1 MRRLCIVQLL
11 PALDSGGVE
20 RSTLEIGRAL
30 VAAGHRSAVIS
41 AGGRLLPKLLAEGSE
56 HISLD
61 IGAKKLRTL
70 GRIGALRKALAT
82 LQPDIV
88 HARSR
93 LPAWLAIAALR
104 GLPNPKPHLLT
115 SVHGLNSPGWY
126 SSALIRGEKIVCVSE
141 TVRAHVLKHW
151 PHTDPDRLRV
161 IEPGIDPEEF
171 PRDFSASEPWRREFA
186 EQFPALRGGRLLLL
200 PGRGTRLKGHAAAI
214 ELLAQVRAAGVDA
227 RLCLLGA
234 REPGREK
241 YLAELEALARRLQVA
256 DVLAITAP
264 RPDIREAYAL
274 ADVVLQLSE
283 QPEAFGRTVLEALAI
298 GRPVLGWAQGGVG
311 DLLRRHYPAGAVAW
325 PDREQLLA
333 RALTLLQAP
342 PPVSSTLLPTLSTM
356 QNDTLELYASI
367 A

>member
-20 RSTLEIGRAL
+20 RSALEIGRAL
-30 VAAGHRSAVIS
+30 VAAGYRSVVIS

-56 HISLD
+56 HIALD

-70 GRIGALRKALAT
+70 GRIGALRKALAA

-93 LPAWLAIAALR
+93 LPAWMAIAALR

-126 SSALIRGEKIVCVSE
+126 SSALVRGEKIICVSE
-141 TVRAHVLKHW
+141 TVRTHVLKQW
-151 PHTDPDRLRV
+151 PHIDPEKLQV
-161 IEPGIDPEEF
+161 IEPGIDSDEF
-171 PRDFSASEPWRREFA
+171 PRDFSASEPWRRDFA
-186 EQFPALRGGRLLLL
+186 AQFPALRGGRLLLM
-200 PGRGTRLKGHAAAI
+200 PGRGTRLKGHATAI

-227 RLCLLGA
+227 RLCLFGA
-234 REPGREK
+234 RESGREN
-241 YLAELEALARRLQVA
+241 YLAELEASAQRLDVA
-256 DVLAITAP
+256 DAMVITPP
-264 RPDIREAYAL
+264 RPDIREAYSL
-274 ADVVLQLSE
+274 ADAVLQLSE

-311 DLLRRHYPAGAVAW
+311 DLLHRYYPAGAVAY

-333 RALTLLQAP
+333 RALALLQAP

-356 QNDTLELYASI
+356 QQATLELYASF